1 MSWSDAWH
9 LVGVLVS
16 DPASWL
22 GAALAGWA
30 YPVDRQTLVDMDTYD
45 LMHKIAH
52 AQGGGKGKKP
62 KPYPRPWPATTK
74 TTTKPSVDLTQD
86 EIIAAL
92 RRAGHTAKLPGVL
105 QPMVRP
111 RDSKGRFVKVTGL
124 VA

>member
-1 MSWSDAWH
+1 MMALLDLRDRYRGAFEFDWHTRFGKSSSDIGHTMSWSDAWH

-16 DPASWL
+16 DPASYL

-62 KPYPRPWPATTK
+62 KPYPRPWPASTK
-74 TTTKPSVDLTQD
+74 TTTKPGVDLTQ
-86 EIIAAL
+86 A
-92 RRAGHTAKLPGVL
+92 
-105 QPMVRP
+105 
-111 RDSKGRFVKVTGL
+111 
-124 VA
+124 